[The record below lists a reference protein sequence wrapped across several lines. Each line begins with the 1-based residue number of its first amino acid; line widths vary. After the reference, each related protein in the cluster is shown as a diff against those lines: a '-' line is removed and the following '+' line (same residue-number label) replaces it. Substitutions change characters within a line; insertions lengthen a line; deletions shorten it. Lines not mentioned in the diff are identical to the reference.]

1 MRRAVVEMNCE
12 MQNVIVMTLW
22 PAFGHFVYRKIRAY
36 STRSQHDGNW
46 EHQSRPQ
53 HSSPTYPLELLT
65 ADWGLIKFKL
75 NGC

>member
-1 MRRAVVEMNCE
+1 

-22 PAFGHFVYRKIRAY
+22 GGIWHFVYRNKRAY
-36 STRSQHDGNW
+36 MPRRQHDSHT
-46 EHQSRPQ
+46 ETESISQSGPGG
-53 HSSPTYPLELLT
+53 HFIHKLLT